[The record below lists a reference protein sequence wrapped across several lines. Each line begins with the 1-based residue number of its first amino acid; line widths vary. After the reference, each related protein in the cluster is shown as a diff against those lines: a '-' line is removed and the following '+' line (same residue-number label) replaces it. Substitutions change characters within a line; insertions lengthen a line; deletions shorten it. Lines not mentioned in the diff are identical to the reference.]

1 MAAAA
6 MPTLQPRRKECMEN
20 SSLLAKRIKEK
31 LRQFSKLP
39 QPYFCVHKKVS
50 HLVTRKVS

>member
-6 MPTLQPRRKECMEN
+6 MPTLQPRRKECMES

-39 QPYFCVHKKVS
+39 QPYFCVHQKVS